1 MTPSASRQTRPK
13 DIASSPST
21 FIQQTVRRCFQEEF
35 LEGIHYGRELAEIS
49 KCHNNESL
57 VLLNIRRVHLIKL
70 DLSNKVRRAAGRVLS
85 GRRCRCQKTGCGR
98 NCLTVQSHCALL

>member
-1 MTPSASRQTRPK
+1 M
-13 DIASSPST
+13 
-21 FIQQTVRRCFQEEF
+21 FVFQEEF

-70 DLSNKVRRAAGRVLS
+70 DMSTKVRKLVHPIKLDMSTKVRKRVHLIKLDMSTKVRASYKYWGS
-85 GRRCRCQKTGCGR
+85 
-98 NCLTVQSHCALL
+98 

>member
-1 MTPSASRQTRPK
+1 MSLPLCERY
-13 DIASSPST
+13 SSCINVKWYW
-21 FIQQTVRRCFQEEF
+21 FVFQEEF

-70 DLSNKVRRAAGRVLS
+70 DMSTKVRKLVHS
-85 GRRCRCQKTGCGR
+85 IDK
-98 NCLTVQSHCALL
+98 V